1 MSDSPAPISD
11 AAKSLLE
18 KVVAAID
25 ADDVDGAQEAL
36 DALGAEAGQESP
48 VHSYALGL
56 YAWAAGEWDE
66 AGSRLMNAV
75 DEGLD
80 HPAAYL
86 DCAEFM
92 LDSGHP
98 LEEAEAPLRVLL
110 DRDGIDAAV
119 RDEAMLMLAQVRLE
133 DDDTEEA
140 LEIAEKVENKAGQT
154 YFGVRASIAMAS
166 GKPDEGVSFMEQA
179 VAADPEDADAVYH
192 LGIALHL
199 AGRDEESAQAMIKVL
214 EADARDD
221 GLEPSDD
228 TENRSLVAAF
238 EDVLENLPEPLMKR
252 VAVANVTVQDR
263 PSPEQVRAGVDPRG
277 GVALLGTAAPPRG
290 NPDDAKL
297 EGIVINRGPL
307 YVEVVDDD
315 DVPEA
320 LLRHL
325 LVEFRRFFAMEKL
338 AVVAV

>member
-1 MSDSPAPISD
+1 MSDTPAPISET
-11 AAKSLLE
+11 ALALLE
-18 KVVAAID
+18 EVVESIEADDAEAAQMAID
-25 ADDVDGAQEAL
+25 ALGSESGDD
-36 DALGAEAGQESP
+36 SP
-48 VHSYALGL
+48 VHSYARGL
-56 YAWAAGEWDE
+56 YAWAAGDWEE
-66 AGSRLMNAV
+66 AASRLMNAV

-80 HPAAYL
+80 YAPAYL

-110 DRDGIDAAV
+110 GRDGLDASV

-133 DDDTEEA
+133 DDDPDEA
-140 LEIAEKVENKAGQT
+140 LEIAEGVSAKEGQT

-166 GKPDEGVSFMEQA
+166 GKPAEGVSFMEKA
-179 VAADPEDADAVYH
+179 VEEDPEDADALYH

-199 AGRDEESAQAMIKVL
+199 AGREADCAEVMIKVL
-214 EADARDD
+214 EADAEDD

-228 TENRSLVAAF
+228 TEDRALIAVF
-238 EDVLENLPEPLMKR
+238 EEVLENLPEPLMKR
-252 VAVANVTVQDR
+252 VANANVVVQDR
-263 PSPEQVRAGVDPRG
+263 PTHDQIRAGIDPRG
-277 GVALLGTAAPPRG
+277 GVALLGTPTGPKG
-290 NPDDAKL
+290 DPDDAKL

-307 YVEVVDDD
+307 YVELVNED